1 MRWLA
6 AHTWLLALVPLVTVL
21 VLCYYTAFPVNL
33 LSDSEVPYLDRD
45 TVLCLHLLSE
55 GQERAKT
62 IRYTAQVEDG
72 SKVLL
77 YLQKDSLRYPELG
90 DVLLV
95 QTTVRRGGMSGDFDY
110 GRYLRLQGLAGS
122 GWAHRGNWQV
132 IGNQPIHGVRA
143 MAERCQHAL
152 HERYK
157 ALGIHGQELGIVS
170 ALTLGY
176 REELDKQVQQSFS
189 AAGAM
194 HILAVSGLHTG
205 VMWGVIMWLLTLG
218 GLAKPLYDERGRR
231 WAIALVGIA
240 ALWVYAFVTGLSPSV
255 MRSALMVTLIE
266 ISYLLRRP
274 LSGINCL
281 SAAAVIILL
290 VNPLSLWSVSFQ
302 LSFAAMAGLL
312 FVARRMQQRV
322 MLRGTLFTYIGGLLL
337 TSVAAQIGTAP
348 LTLHYFGQTSNYFA
362 LTNIAVIPMAFVL
375 FALCLGALAL
385 SWCVVGTWIG
395 TAVQGCAWLLRRYV
409 EWIESLPYSTT
420 QIDISTPSVFLLYGA
435 ITCGL
440 LMMRS
445 DHVHWWWLAGV
456 IACMATVVV
465 IETGVLLG

>member
-6 AHTWLLALVPLVTVL
+6 AHTWLLALVPLIVVL
-21 VLCYYTAFPVNL
+21 VVCYHTGFPVNL

-45 TVLCLHLLSE
+45 TVLCVRLMNE
-55 GQERAKT
+55 GQERTKT
-62 IRYTAQVEDG
+62 IRYTAQAQDG
-72 SKVLL
+72 SRFLL
-77 YLQKDSLRYPELG
+77 YLQKDSLDYPRAG

-95 QTTVRRGGMSGDFDY
+95 QTTVHRGGMLGDFDY

-132 IGNQPIHGVRA
+132 IGYQPLRGPRA
-143 MAERCQHAL
+143 IAERCQRTL
-152 HERYK
+152 HKRYR
-157 ALGIHGQELGIVS
+157 ALGLHGKELGIVS

-218 GLAKPLYDERGRR
+218 GLAKPLYEQRGRR
-231 WAIALVGIA
+231 WAIAMVGIV
-240 ALWVYAFVTGLSPSV
+240 ALWGYAFVTGLSPSV
-255 MRSALMVTLIE
+255 MRSALMVTLLE
-266 ISYLLRRP
+266 ISYLLRRT
-274 LSGINCL
+274 LSSINCL

-290 VNPLSLWSVSFQ
+290 VNPLALWSVSFQ

-322 MLRGTLFTYIGGLLL
+322 MLRGALITYIGGLLL

-348 LTLHYFGQTSNYFA
+348 LTLYYFGQTSNYFA
-362 LTNIAVIPMAFVL
+362 ITNIAVIPMAFVL

-385 SWCVVGTWIG
+385 SWCIVGTWIG
-395 TAVQGCAWLLRRYV
+395 TAVQGCAWLLRKYV

-420 QIDISTPSVFLLYGA
+420 QIEISAPSVFLLYSA
-435 ITCGL
+435 IICGL
-440 LMMRS
+440 LMMRG
-445 DHVHWWWLAGV
+445 DRVHWWWLIGV
-456 IACMATVVV
+456 ATCLTAVVL
-465 IETGVLLG
+465 IETELLLV